1 MGGYKTNHEIGEF
14 MLHKIYELG
23 YKPYNIEWVNELHG
37 ENSCVYFRL
46 RGLGFLG
53 NHWKFGM
60 WLNEEWQYEENRN
73 AYEKKYGAQKMWN
86 IIQIFCQYDTMI
98 DKFKPSCSP
107 FCVKYTFYE
116 LKKIESEYYINPWSR
131 LEDMLNMIEHHPLL
145 SYSVD
150 SYGYKRE
157 YYPELFLWEFVKSEG
172 KRKWIQ
178 IKKFFM
184 FIVYIPYMKI
194 KLWLARRDSIIKEVT
209 FKESEFSGADYQIK
223 VIFIQAATDE
233 QMVAWLDKWFKRD
246 RYGEYDTYDCVVKLE
261 NYFHQEGHEKGFTFW

>member
-1 MGGYKTNHEIGEF
+1 MSAYKTNHEIGKF

-23 YKPYNIEWVNELHG
+23 YKPYNIEWINGLHG

-131 LEDMLNMIEHHPLL
+131 LEDMLNMIEKT
-145 SYSVD
+145 D
-150 SYGYKRE
+150 SQ
-157 YYPELFLWEFVKSEG
+157 S
-172 KRKWIQ
+172 
-178 IKKFFM
+178 
-184 FIVYIPYMKI
+184 
-194 KLWLARRDSIIKEVT
+194 
-209 FKESEFSGADYQIK
+209 
-223 VIFIQAATDE
+223 
-233 QMVAWLDKWFKRD
+233 
-246 RYGEYDTYDCVVKLE
+246 
-261 NYFHQEGHEKGFTFW
+261 H

>member
-1 MGGYKTNHEIGEF
+1 MSAYKTNHEIGEY

-23 YKPYNIEWVNELHG
+23 YEPYSIEWINGLHG
-37 ENSCVYFRL
+37 ENSCVYFKL

-53 NHWKFGM
+53 SHWKFGM
-60 WLNEEWQYEENRN
+60 WLNEEWQYEENRK
-73 AYEKKYGAQKMWN
+73 AYEKKYGAQKMWD

-116 LKKIESEYYINPWSR
+116 LKKIENEYYINPWSK
-131 LEDMLNMIEHHPLL
+131 LEDMLNMIERHPLL
-145 SYSVD
+145 SYSID
-150 SYGYKRE
+150 SYGHKRE
-157 YYPELFLWEFVKSEG
+157 YYPESFLGEFIKSEG
-172 KRKWIQ
+172 KRKWTQ

-184 FIVYIPYMKI
+184 SIVYIPYTKI

-209 FKESEFSGADYQIK
+209 FTKSEYNGADYQIK

-246 RYGEYDTYDCVVKLE
+246 SYGEYDEYDCVVELE
-261 NYFHQEGHEKGFTFW
+261 NCFHQEGHDKGFTFW

>member
-1 MGGYKTNHEIGEF
+1 MSDYKTNHEIGEF

-23 YKPYNIEWVNELHG
+23 YKPYNIEWTNELHG

-53 NHWKFGM
+53 SHWKFGM
-60 WLNEEWQYEENRN
+60 WLNEEWQYEENRK
-73 AYEKKYGAQKMWN
+73 AYEKKYGAQKIWN

-107 FCVKYTFYE
+107 FCVKYVFYE
-116 LKKIESEYYINPWSR
+116 LKKIESEYYINPWSK

-145 SYSVD
+145 SYSID

-157 YYPELFLWEFVKSEG
+157 YYPESFLWEFIKSEG

-184 FIVYIPYMKI
+184 SIAYIPYTKI
-194 KLWLARRDSIIKEVT
+194 KLWLARKDSIIKEVAFT
-209 FKESEFSGADYQIK
+209 KSECSGIDYQIK

-246 RYGEYDTYDCVVKLE
+246 RYGEYDTYDCVVELE
-261 NYFHQEGHEKGFTFW
+261 NCFHQEGHEKGFTFW